1 LKKIV
6 ASLSPEEEVVDA
18 SNLILGRMASYVA
31 KQALEGKKMVVL
43 NAEQAIISGTKARVV
58 ARAKTKLKTRT
69 LGNQEKAPTHPR
81 RPDNYVR
88 RVIRGMLPWKK
99 THGKEAFHRVMVYIG
114 VPKEYEGKTYNTV
127 SHANASKL
135 RVPFITVAQ
144 LAEEIG
150 GIPA

>member
-1 LKKIV
+1 MMC
-6 ASLSPEEEVVDA
+6 A
-18 SNLILGRMASYVA
+18 
-31 KQALEGKKMVVL
+31 L
-43 NAEQAIISGTKARVV
+43 NAERAILSGTKARIVV
-58 ARAKTKLKTRT
+58 RAKTKLKTRT

-81 RPDNYVR
+81 RPGNYVR

-99 THGKEAFHRVMVYIG
+99 SHGKEAFHRVVVYIG
-114 VPKEYEGKTYNTV
+114 IPKEYEGKTYNTI

-150 GIPA
+150 GILA